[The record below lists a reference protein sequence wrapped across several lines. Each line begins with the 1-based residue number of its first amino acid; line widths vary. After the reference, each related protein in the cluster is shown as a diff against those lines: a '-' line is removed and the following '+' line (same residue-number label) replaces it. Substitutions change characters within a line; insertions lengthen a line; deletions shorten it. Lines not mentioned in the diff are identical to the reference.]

1 MSTLFLQRINGI
13 YTLLNLLYK
22 NEVQYTDNLFI
33 INEKFQLLITELS
46 SLYSVHQK
54 VLSFSSLQSL
64 FQFFQNKYIY
74 QSSKLAQFEKEILS
88 PISKMVNDKS
98 NEDTINQMKNIEKEL
113 SVMKAKIEKTK
124 IKYNET
130 LRKVENAIF
139 DYEMALRTKANVIAF
154 QNKKNQ
160 RVEEGKEIEKEY
172 QNEVNLY
179 NTKVN
184 QLKSKEQLFNDID
197 KRNYEM
203 ENEILSQFITIFETS
218 SQNEKENYRQNTLPL
233 SSSIICS
240 ESDINNTLIKEIS
253 FDPYIP
259 SLFTSKIL
267 VSDEVAYNILFTLK
281 EKFNLDYG
289 NKYNLESAKKE
300 IDFKSMSSLLIEHSH
315 TMTMTDVALIKS
327 LISEKKYRTRLIM
340 YLNTERTKG
349 LLFNNVVSFKMISSI
364 FNYIFDNFEI
374 GNKEDYDDE
383 KNALLLTQSFY
394 KIENGTKIYIEEEL
408 KNNKMLTKKEFWK
421 GFITIDIQNEFDNN
435 KALNDKTKKQIPYIK
450 IAVQLSN
457 LVGFLPKVNVIY
469 ELIDEFDKEYGMN
482 CEEVVSLKKEVDTM
496 NRTNI
501 DNKNRKKKTILTK
514 SYSSDDQ
521 FLVFKSDF
529 VACSINN
536 KLNINDSYLVNFQ

>member
-1 MSTLFLQRINGI
+1 
-13 YTLLNLLYK
+13 
-22 NEVQYTDNLFI
+22 
-33 INEKFQLLITELS
+33 
-46 SLYSVHQK
+46 
-54 VLSFSSLQSL
+54 
-64 FQFFQNKYIY
+64 
-74 QSSKLAQFEKEILS
+74 
-88 PISKMVNDKS
+88 MVNDKS
-98 NEDTINQMKNIEKEL
+98 NEETINQMKTIEKEL
-113 SVMKAKIEKTK
+113 SLMKIKIEKTK
-124 IKYNET
+124 KKYNES
-130 LRKVENAIF
+130 LRKVEDAIF
-139 DYEMALRTKANVIAF
+139 DFEMSLRTKSSIISF

-160 RVEEGKEIEKEY
+160 RIEEGKEIEKEY

-184 QLKSKEQLFNDID
+184 QLKTQEKLFNEID
-197 KRNYEM
+197 KRNYEI
-203 ENEILSQFITIFETS
+203 ENEKLSQVITIFETS
-218 SQNEKENYRQNTLPL
+218 SKNEKDNYRIDTLPL
-233 SSSIICS
+233 SSSIICC
-240 ESDINNTLIKEIS
+240 ESDLKNNVIKEIL
-253 FDPYIP
+253 FEPYIP
-259 SLFTSKIL
+259 SLFTEKMM

-289 NKYNLESAKKE
+289 NKYNLENAKKE
-300 IDFKSMSSLLIEHSH
+300 IDFKSISSLLIEHSN
-315 TMTMTDVALIKS
+315 TMTMTDLALSKS

-349 LLFNNVVSFKMISSI
+349 FLFNNVVSFNMISSI

-408 KNNKMLTKKEFWK
+408 KNNKMLTSKEFWK
-421 GFITIDIQNEFDNN
+421 GFITVDIQNEFQNN

-457 LVGFLPKVNVIY
+457 LVGFLPKVNFIY

-496 NRTNI
+496 NRKNI
-501 DNKNRKKKTILTK
+501 DNKNRKNKTLLSK
-514 SYSSDDQ
+514 SYSSDEH

-529 VACSINN
+529 LACSINS

>member
-1 MSTLFLQRINGI
+1 MSSLFLQRINGI
-13 YTLLNLLYK
+13 YTLLHLLYK

-46 SLYSVHQK
+46 SLYSIHQQE
-54 VLSFSSLQSL
+54 LSFSSLQSL

-74 QSSKLAQFEKEILS
+74 QSSKLVQFEKEVLS

-98 NEDTINQMKNIEKEL
+98 NEETINQMKTIEKEL
-113 SVMKAKIEKTK
+113 SLMKIKIEKTK
-124 IKYNET
+124 KKYNES
-130 LRKVENAIF
+130 LRKVEDAIF
-139 DYEMALRTKANVIAF
+139 DFEMSLRTKSSIISF

-160 RVEEGKEIEKEY
+160 RIEEGKEIEKEY

-184 QLKSKEQLFNDID
+184 QLKTQEKLFNEID
-197 KRNYEM
+197 KRNYEI
-203 ENEILSQFITIFETS
+203 ENEKLSQVITIFETS
-218 SQNEKENYRQNTLPL
+218 SKNEKDNYRIDTLPL
-233 SSSIICS
+233 SSSIICC
-240 ESDINNTLIKEIS
+240 ESDLKNNVIKEIL
-253 FDPYIP
+253 FEPYIP
-259 SLFTSKIL
+259 SLFTEKMM

-289 NKYNLESAKKE
+289 NKYNLENAKKE
-300 IDFKSMSSLLIEHSH
+300 IDFKSISSLLIEHSN
-315 TMTMTDVALIKS
+315 TMTMTDLALIKS

-349 LLFNNVVSFKMISSI
+349 FLFNNVVSFNMISSI

-408 KNNKMLTKKEFWK
+408 KNNKMLTSKEFWK
-421 GFITIDIQNEFDNN
+421 GFITVDIQNEFQNN

-457 LVGFLPKVNVIY
+457 LVGFLPKVNFIY

-496 NRTNI
+496 NRKNI
-501 DNKNRKKKTILTK
+501 DNKNRKNKTLLSK
-514 SYSSDDQ
+514 SYSSDEH

-529 VACSINN
+529 LACSINS

>member
-1 MSTLFLQRINGI
+1 MTCCNVS
-13 YTLLNLLYK
+13 
-22 NEVQYTDNLFI
+22 
-33 INEKFQLLITELS
+33 
-46 SLYSVHQK
+46 
-54 VLSFSSLQSL
+54 VLSQ
-64 FQFFQNKYIY
+64 
-74 QSSKLAQFEKEILS
+74 
-88 PISKMVNDKS
+88 
-98 NEDTINQMKNIEKEL
+98 
-113 SVMKAKIEKTK
+113 
-124 IKYNET
+124 
-130 LRKVENAIF
+130 
-139 DYEMALRTKANVIAF
+139 
-154 QNKKNQ
+154 
-160 RVEEGKEIEKEY
+160 EKEY

-184 QLKSKEQLFNDID
+184 QLKTQEKLFNEID
-197 KRNYEM
+197 KRNYEI
-203 ENEILSQFITIFETS
+203 ENEKLSQVITIFETS
-218 SQNEKENYRQNTLPL
+218 SKNEKDNYRIDTLPL
-233 SSSIICS
+233 SSSIICC
-240 ESDINNTLIKEIS
+240 ESDLKNNVIKEIL
-253 FDPYIP
+253 FEPYIP
-259 SLFTSKIL
+259 SLFTEKMM

-289 NKYNLESAKKE
+289 NKYNLENAKKE
-300 IDFKSMSSLLIEHSH
+300 IDFKSISSLLIEHSN

-349 LLFNNVVSFKMISSI
+349 FLFNNVVSFNMISSI

-408 KNNKMLTKKEFWK
+408 KNNKMLTSKEFWK
-421 GFITIDIQNEFDNN
+421 GFITVDIQNEFQNN

-457 LVGFLPKVNVIY
+457 LVGFLPKVNFIY

-496 NRTNI
+496 NRKNI
-501 DNKNRKKKTILTK
+501 DNKNRKNKTLLSK
-514 SYSSDDQ
+514 SYSSDEH

-529 VACSINN
+529 LACSINS

>member
-1 MSTLFLQRINGI
+1 MNTLFLQRINGI

-203 ENEILSQFITIFETS
+203 ENEILSQLITIFETS

-408 KNNKMLTKKEFWK
+408 KNNKVLTKKEFWK
-421 GFITIDIQNEFDNN
+421 GFITIDIQNEFDKN

>member
-203 ENEILSQFITIFETS
+203 ENEILSQLITIFETS

>member
-1 MSTLFLQRINGI
+1 MNTLFLQRINGI

-203 ENEILSQFITIFETS
+203 ENEILSQLITIFETS

-408 KNNKMLTKKEFWK
+408 KNNKVLTKKDFWK